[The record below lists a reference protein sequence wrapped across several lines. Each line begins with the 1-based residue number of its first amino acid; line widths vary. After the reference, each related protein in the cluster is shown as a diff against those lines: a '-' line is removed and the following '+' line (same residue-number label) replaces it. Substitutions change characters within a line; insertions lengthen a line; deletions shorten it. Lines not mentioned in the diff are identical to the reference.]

1 MIRTRALVA
10 SLTSALLPCL
20 CACQSPHEVAK
31 APAAAETK
39 VVELTPA
46 PEAPE
51 GRPAADLTTAIAAAC
66 KSEPDGRFLGA
77 SLSES
82 EGKLAYHVVLLGK
95 GVVHVVNVDAKDG
108 KLLESQDEDLEEEM
122 QSEIDKL
129 LAVDPGIGIE
139 KAIAAAL
146 AELPGSWAR
155 AAGMSEHADETCYG
169 VLLVQGE
176 GLKSVLVAMK
186 DGKILQV
193 SDAEEDEEGEEGM
206 EESEGM
212 EGKEKPETPAPAPT
226 PAPK

>member
-1 MIRTRALVA
+1 MIRTQAFIA
-10 SLTSALLPCL
+10 FFSSALLLCL

-51 GRPAADLTTAIAAAC
+51 GRPASDLATSISAAC
-66 KSEPDGRFLGA
+66 KSAPDGKFLGA
-77 SLSES
+77 SLSED
-82 EGKLAYHVVLLGK
+82 EDKPLYHVVLLGK
-95 GVVHVVNVDAKDG
+95 GVVHVISVDAKDG
-108 KLLESQDEDLEEEM
+108 KLLESHDEDLEEEM
-122 QSEIDKL
+122 QSEIDKM
-129 LAVDPGIGIE
+129 LAIDAGIGID

-155 AAGMSEHADETCYG
+155 AAGMSEHEDETCYG
-169 VLLVQGE
+169 ILLVQGE
-176 GLKSVLVAMK
+176 ALKSVLVAIK

-193 SDAEEDEEGEEGM
+193 SDAEEDDEGEEGM